1 MPCESLRPCWVD
13 TACEKQ
19 KNRQLVAILLT
30 GYDMGDIMEPD
41 GGSGRCF
48 NSEAYSTQNRY
59 CERFKEAEHDQDQ
72 DPSRR

>member
-1 MPCESLRPCWVD
+1 MD
-13 TACEKQ
+13 
-19 KNRQLVAILLT
+19 
-30 GYDMGDIMEPD
+30 PD